1 MKHKLHKWFEIM
13 LLKIAYFAISR
24 NIQRSIALYYVKSFL
39 CSKTCSF
46 KNILQIFLFIQKKV
60 VYLYQ
65 KASVIKHLRKSKL
78 IMVATII
85 AAKVIGTPGFMDGA
99 NVETFFYEEGENYAI
114 DSDGVYHQIADVSSS
129 EELKEYAALGY
140 ANEDERFFT
149 NYAED
154 GKYKN
159 MLHNISEEMK
169 EFLSSKGL

>member
-1 MKHKLHKWFEIM
+1 
-13 LLKIAYFAISR
+13 
-24 NIQRSIALYYVKSFL
+24 
-39 CSKTCSF
+39 
-46 KNILQIFLFIQKKV
+46 
-60 VYLYQ
+60 
-65 KASVIKHLRKSKL
+65 
-78 IMVATII
+78 MVATII